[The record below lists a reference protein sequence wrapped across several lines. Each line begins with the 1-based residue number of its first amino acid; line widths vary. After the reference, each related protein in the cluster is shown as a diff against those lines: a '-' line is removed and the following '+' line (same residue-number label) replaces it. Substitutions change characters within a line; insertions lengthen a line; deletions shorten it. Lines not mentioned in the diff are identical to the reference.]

1 MTQWTHVGEHL
12 PWLRGQ
18 GFHIAATGTEQLVER
33 ALAGAGFTITS
44 GHSATRWS
52 RYQAVVDALDLPM
65 TAANNLD
72 ALTDSLRDLPSSWA
86 GTSRL
91 ALLWTGAD
99 SLLTADLWAFTQ
111 AAVILQ
117 SATADCWSNGLVF
130 ESVAFV
136 DGFGADKPAASK

>member
-1 MTQWTHVGEHL
+1 MTQWTHAGEHL

-33 ALAGAGFTITS
+33 ALAGAGFTITR

-52 RYQAVVDALDLPM
+52 RYQAVVEALDLPP

-99 SLLTADLWAFTQ
+99 SLLLTDLWAFTQ
-111 AAVILQ
+111 VAGILQ
-117 SATADCWSNGLVF
+117 SATADCWSDGMVF
-130 ESVAFV
+130 ASVAFV
-136 DGFGADKPAASK
+136 TGFGADRPND